1 VIHIAC
7 NETERSASLWIT
19 LLDRF
24 ASFKA
29 SKIKLAVRR
38 AGAQIF
44 CPLALYRE
52 VSGIAGASRN
62 DANGR
67 SRQTKATAKVQ
78 GICPAAAREG
88 RGGGLGGEGPT
99 KTKVKTFDKT
109 IKQNRTI
116 KQNGKIT

>member
-29 SKIKLAVRR
+29 SKIKLAPQGGS
-38 AGAQIF
+38 ADF
-44 CPLALYRE
+44 LPFALYRE
-52 VSGIAGASRN
+52 VSGAAGASRN